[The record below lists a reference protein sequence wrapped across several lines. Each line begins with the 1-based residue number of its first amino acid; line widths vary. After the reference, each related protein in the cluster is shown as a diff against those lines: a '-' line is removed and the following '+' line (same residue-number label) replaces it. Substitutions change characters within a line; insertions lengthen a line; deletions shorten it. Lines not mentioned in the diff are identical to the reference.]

1 MNETENKITPITRN
15 DIAFNRRHLYESEEV
30 KIGKKTFLVT
40 SVFPIEIENGDTL
53 DLCQYLGHKK
63 LNFFLSCQ
71 SLIFNLLWC
80 LVIKSTMAPLTVV
93 E

>member
-40 SVFPIEIENGDTL
+40 SVFPIEIENGDTPSA
-53 DLCQYLGHKK
+53 DEKIKK
-63 LNFFLSCQ
+63 LLER
-71 SLIFNLLWC
+71 
-80 LVIKSTMAPLTVV
+80 KTG
-93 E
+93 